1 MSSNQKGTAKPYVKF
16 ISGSATGVT
25 GSAHLIRFKNYGI
38 LLDCGLEQG
47 HDIMTDYQANKDFL
61 HKIRVKDIQYIILS
75 HCHVDHSG
83 LIPALF
89 AKGCQAHVYVPTGS
103 IPLLRLLWADSLK
116 IHQSD
121 CLKLQKKHG
130 RKFAP
135 FFTEDDI
142 DTALG
147 RCIEIGFNEETALNQ
162 DVKFEYFSAGHIIYS
177 AQIYLELHQGYQIY
191 RVGYTG
197 DIGGLTPRPFTM
209 PRQSMPFCNLMIGEC
224 TYNVPTRPNSVKDRP
239 KDVEKIISVVNESR
253 KILFPCFSLQRTQEL
268 LLNLYMLWE
277 MKDLPDI
284 PVYLDSPL
292 AIKICNMW
300 PDVELW
306 DDVMN
311 WKNLKFVNEITDS
324 KALQMSNEHCIIV
337 SASGFLNGGRVLNHL
352 TTVLPN
358 ENNTIM
364 FIGYAGENNLA
375 SKIKANEP
383 VVEVN
388 GVLVENKA
396 KIVELRSFSS
406 HASYEELMDYYTEI
420 PYNKIC
426 LVHGEMNGK
435 VEFTKALK
443 DKLASNGKSARVIAV
458 NADTKIYI

>member
-25 GSAHLIRFKNYGI
+25 GSAHLVRFKNYGI

-135 FFTEDDI
+135 FFTEDDV
-142 DTALG
+142 DTALS
-147 RCIEIGFNEETALNQ
+147 RCIEINFNEETALNQ
-162 DVKFEYFSAGHIIYS
+162 DVKFEYLSAGHIIYS

-197 DIGGLTPRPFTM
+197 DIGGFTPRPFTT

-224 TYNVPTRPNSVKDRP
+224 TYNTPTRPNSIKDRP
-239 KDVEKIISVVNESR
+239 KDVEKIISVVNESH

-306 DDVMN
+306 DEVMN
-311 WKNLKFVNEITDS
+311 WKNLKFINEVTDS
-324 KALQMSNEHCIIV
+324 KALQMSNEHCIII
-337 SASGFLNGGRVLNHL
+337 SASGFLNGGRVLSHL

-358 ENNTIM
+358 GNNTIM
-364 FIGYAGENNLA
+364 FIGYAGEQNLA
-375 SKIKANEP
+375 SRIKANEP
-383 VVEVN
+383 FVEVN
-388 GVLVENKA
+388 GVVIENKA

-435 VEFTKALK
+435 VEFAKTLK